1 MSEGMPKLCLGL
13 IGSGRIA
20 QAHLKAAANL
30 RDRLR
35 VVSIAGRRLEQAEA
49 MARSFGIPTAVDD
62 YRRLLE
68 NPAVDAV
75 VVTTPNDSHA
85 RIVCDAA
92 EAGKHILVEK
102 PMALDYPAAEKM
114 VTAAE
119 AAGVTLMVAQSRRFP
134 DAVQELVRRLPDIG
148 KVFRIHIVFFV
159 SFPQPP
165 TEWWRS
171 EQRAGGLVI
180 LLQGSHSLDSV
191 CWWLGQTPSRVFA
204 STARRNNAW
213 EGEDEADILCTFPGG
228 EVASVHLSLST
239 APSIHEFLVI
249 GAKGNLRIV
258 ERPGAAAFETTYR
271 LELNGQ
277 VLMDAPQSPSIY
289 THQLREFA
297 DALRDKRTPLASG
310 REVLSVMRVLDA
322 ARASARTGL
331 PVSL

>member
-1 MSEGMPKLCLGL
+1 MSEGMPRLGLGL

-30 RDRLR
+30 QDRVR

-49 MARSFGIPTAVDD
+49 TARAFGIPAAVDD
-62 YRRLLE
+62 YRRMLAD
-68 NPAVDAV
+68 PAVDAV
-75 VVTTPNDSHA
+75 VVATPNDSHA
-85 RIVCDAA
+85 SIVCDAA
-92 EAGKHILVEK
+92 QAEKHILVEK
-102 PMALDYPAAEKM
+102 PMALEHSAAEKM
-114 VTAAE
+114 VAAAE
-119 AAGVTLMVAQSRRFP
+119 SAGVTLMVAQSRRFP
-134 DAVQELVRRLPDIG
+134 DAVQELVRRLPQIG
-148 KVFRIHIVFFV
+148 HIFRIHIVFFV

-165 TEWWRS
+165 TDWWRS

-191 CWWLGQTPSRVFA
+191 CWWLGRTPSRVFA
-204 STARRNNAW
+204 TTGRRNAAW
-213 EGEDEADILCTFPGG
+213 EGEDEADILCAFPGG

-239 APSIHEFLVI
+239 APSIHEFLVV

-258 ERPGAAAFETTYR
+258 ERPSGAPFENAYH
-271 LELNGQ
+271 LSLNGQ
-277 VLMDAPQSPSIY
+277 VLMDGPQSPSIY

-310 REVLSVMRVLDA
+310 REVLPVMRVLDA
-322 ARASARTGL
+322 ARTSARTGL

>member
-1 MSEGMPKLCLGL
+1 MSEGMPKLGLGL

-30 RDRLR
+30 QDRVR

-49 MARSFGIPTAVDD
+49 TARSFGIPTAVDD
-62 YRRLLE
+62 YRQLLGD
-68 NPAVDAV
+68 PAVDAV
-75 VVTTPNDSHA
+75 VVATPNDSHA
-85 RIVCDAA
+85 SIVCDAA
-92 EAGKHILVEK
+92 QAGKHILVEK
-102 PMALDYPAAEKM
+102 PMALEYPAAEKM
-114 VTAAE
+114 VMAAE
-119 AAGVTLMVAQSRRFP
+119 SAGVTLMVAQSRRFP
-134 DAVQELVRRLPDIG
+134 DAVQDLVRRLPEIG
-148 KVFRIHIVFFV
+148 QIFRIHIVFFV

-165 TEWWRS
+165 TDWWRS

-191 CWWLGQTPSRVFA
+191 CRWLGRTPSRVFA
-204 STARRNNAW
+204 TIGRRNAAW

-239 APSIHEFLVI
+239 TPSIHEFLVV
-249 GAKGNLRIV
+249 GAKGNLRLV
-258 ERPGAAAFETTYR
+258 ERPGPPFETAYR

-297 DALRDKRTPLASG
+297 DALRNKRMPLASG
-310 REVLSVMRVLDA
+310 RDVLPVMRVLDA
-322 ARASARTGL
+322 ARTSARTGL